1 MYQFRLVDTRS
12 KEEESIVGRGEE
24 QRADERYRSC
34 PRGDSLRYP
43 HDCGKCEDGYH
54 ALLDN
59 CQPFYA
65 KSRRGQVPQNG
76 CDYHS
81 QDEQGE
87 FLESE
92 NLAQCVSFVF
102 RHIYLCVYG

>member
-1 MYQFRLVDTRS
+1 MPVRKKRKALSEVVKSSAPMSVTEVAHEEIASVTHMIVANAKIAITR
-12 KEEESIVGRGEE
+12 
-24 QRADERYRSC
+24 C
-34 PRGDSLRYP
+34 
-43 HDCGKCEDGYH
+43 
-54 ALLDN
+54 LDN
-59 CQPFYA
+59 RQPFYA
-65 KSRRGQVPQNG
+65 KSRRGQIPQNG